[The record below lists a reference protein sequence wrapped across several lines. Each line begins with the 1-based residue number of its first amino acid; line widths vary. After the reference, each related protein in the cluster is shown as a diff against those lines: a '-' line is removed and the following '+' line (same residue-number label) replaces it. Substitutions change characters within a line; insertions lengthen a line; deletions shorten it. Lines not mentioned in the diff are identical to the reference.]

1 MRSISSKGGNRGF
14 INTNALAVIEERT
27 TESGF
32 NEALDR
38 KEEEYKMKI
47 EALEKR
53 IEDINGITNL
63 TREEIADIMLKKDD
77 VEAR

>member
-1 MRSISSKGGNRGF
+1 
-14 INTNALAVIEERT
+14 
-27 TESGF
+27 
-32 NEALDR
+32 
-38 KEEEYKMKI
+38 MKI

>member
-1 MRSISSKGGNRGF
+1 VRNISSKGGNRGF
-14 INTNALAVIEERT
+14 INTSTLAVIDERT

-47 EALEKR
+47 QALERR

-63 TREEIADIMLKKDD
+63 TREGIADIMLKKDD
-77 VEAR
+77 VEAC

>member
-14 INTNALAVIEERT
+14 INTNALAVIDERT

-38 KEEEYKMKI
+38 KEE
-47 EALEKR
+47 
-53 IEDINGITNL
+53 
-63 TREEIADIMLKKDD
+63 
-77 VEAR
+77 